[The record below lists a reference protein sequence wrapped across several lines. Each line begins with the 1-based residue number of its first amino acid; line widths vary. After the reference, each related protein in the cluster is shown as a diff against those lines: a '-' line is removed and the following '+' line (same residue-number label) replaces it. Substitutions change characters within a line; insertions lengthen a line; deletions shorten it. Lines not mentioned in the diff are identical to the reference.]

1 MYGSSAVPMATEG
14 RLNRS
19 KRLAKCN
26 ASRERLLTCHVIP
39 GTNESASCL
48 FPRSQKSPDHLHQPL
63 NIPPCPSYNE
73 TPPSSSPLALRYV
86 LATPLNRTYR
96 RLMIQIPQLGFGVYQ
111 SPPEIVDRSVLA
123 ALEAGYRHIDSA
135 QWYFNEEEVGKAVSS
150 SSVPRDQVFLTTKL
164 GHKDKIQERLDES
177 VAKINGEGG
186 YVDLFLIHA
195 PTAGVEGR
203 KEQWGYM
210 EGLIKSGKAK
220 AIGVS
225 N

>member
-39 GTNESASCL
+39 GTNDSASCL

-135 QWYFNEEEVGKAVSS
+135 QWYF
-150 SSVPRDQVFLTTKL
+150 LTTKL

>member
-1 MYGSSAVPMATEG
+1 
-14 RLNRS
+14 
-19 KRLAKCN
+19 
-26 ASRERLLTCHVIP
+26 
-39 GTNESASCL
+39 
-48 FPRSQKSPDHLHQPL
+48 
-63 NIPPCPSYNE
+63 
-73 TPPSSSPLALRYV
+73 
-86 LATPLNRTYR
+86 
-96 RLMIQIPQLGFGVYQ
+96 
-111 SPPEIVDRSVLA
+111 VDRSVLA
-123 ALEAGYRHIDSA
+123 ALDAGYRHIDSA

-150 SSVPRDQVFLTTKL
+150 SSIARKKVFLTTKL

-177 VAKINGEGG
+177 VTKLAGQGG

-195 PTAGVEGR
+195 PTAGPEGR